1 MDGITIPRSIKISSK
16 YEDNSIELIRK
27 RLRES
32 NVNHLKFDPST
43 QGERGNRY
51 FKGVYELNNPLHVL
65 EN

>member
-43 QGERGNRY
+43 
-51 FKGVYELNNPLHVL
+51 
-65 EN
+65 